1 MNPVAQEGLCLL
13 YMNLTKA
20 GNSLSKE
27 DLGFRTKCKRR
38 NKVRTFCVLS
48 EAVRPPPHRLVVAL
62 LGWENYL
69 SLVLLNQ
76 FH

>member
-1 MNPVAQEGLCLL
+1 MNPVAQEGLCLW
-13 YMNLTKA
+13 YMNLTKT
-20 GNSLSKE
+20 GTRLSKE
-27 DLGFRTKCKRR
+27 DLGFRSKCKRS
-38 NKVRTFCVLS
+38 NKVCTFCVIY

-69 SLVLLNQ
+69 SLVLLGQ